1 MSLDRIIVFLS
12 LFTSLTIIFSLFL
25 IFNSVRPY
33 DAGMLI
39 REIRIAYYSQGY
51 NRTITLYLQYP
62 VYIYNGCIVFEVP
75 VPPYGSSITLPVRV
89 YKNMTLQGLVTLSIV
104 KERGFIWLKRC

>member
-1 MSLDRIIVFLS
+1 MERLLLFLTLTVSLAIVFT
-12 LFTSLTIIFSLFL
+12 FTLEVLDTK
-25 IFNSVRPY
+25 PY
-33 DAGMLI
+33 DAGVLV
-39 REIRIAYYSQGY
+39 RELKTACYLSSY